1 VYQCADQPATD
12 PGSCT
17 EELDEVPSNAGRWS
31 AVYTPSVGEIQNSC
45 VGQCYIEATDGTT
58 DLVSTL
64 TFATPSVAIKPV
76 TDNGYFIDERVMID
90 VRSFPRD
97 NPVTIEICSGSID
110 NCDPD
115 TAETKTAN
123 GAGNATFRGYGM
135 DPSICSST
143 SNECF
148 MVAEDFTY
156 ANGPT
161 EAVEQFVPYCG
172 PIVCPGL
179 AQRRP

>member
-110 NCDPD
+110 
-115 TAETKTAN
+115 K
-123 GAGNATFRGYGM
+123 
-135 DPSICSST
+135 
-143 SNECF
+143 
-148 MVAEDFTY
+148 
-156 ANGPT
+156 
-161 EAVEQFVPYCG
+161 
-172 PIVCPGL
+172 L
-179 AQRRP
+179 